1 MGAGGG
7 SPTGELTFGGRSPEG
22 PVLNGQI
29 IATHDDD
36 ELLHD
41 SCRLLRSCITSKE
54 YIQASWERLRAVED
68 VHAALERCHP
78 SPEISSIMDLVLG
91 IHGSLLHV
99 VAPWP
104 KRFVIALKELDPSQ
118 VFFVKTP
125 PDLEVANC
133 PSRWYIC
140 FSPFTASRS
149 TGVFT
154 KTTYGGSSSLR
165 AATNLS
171 GHGAA
176 TWSRLPSI
184 PSSRS
189 MTDGVSRE
197 EWHLFRV
204 TCASSTTL
212 RRSQLTWMCF
222 FEAMYEWRRRHESW
236 SSFSSS

>member
-1 MGAGGG
+1 MD
-7 SPTGELTFGGRSPEG
+7 
-22 PVLNGQI
+22 PVLGICGSLLRVAVTWPKRFAVALKELDPSQI

-125 PDLEVANC
+125 PDLEVVRELKQIYHLDGQFATRVDYRVSLTTIFA
-133 PSRWYIC
+133 PS
-140 FSPFTASRS
+140 
-149 TGVFT
+149 
-154 KTTYGGSSSLR
+154 
-165 AATNLS
+165 
-171 GHGAA
+171 
-176 TWSRLPSI
+176 
-184 PSSRS
+184 
-189 MTDGVSRE
+189 
-197 EWHLFRV
+197 V
-204 TCASSTTL
+204 T
-212 RRSQLTWMCF
+212 
-222 FEAMYEWRRRHESW
+222 
-236 SSFSSS
+236 